1 MVRRMEKWT
10 APKKGWYKVN
20 SDGGFRKESGNV
32 GIRVVVRNVKGVLVD
47 GYSGRVKADNEL
59 VVEAMTVRKG
69 IKLVLKKKFQKM
81 VVEMDSKIV
90 YDEIVNEKKERN

>member
-59 VVEAMTVRKG
+59 VVEGGGNGSKKRNKIGFRKEVSKNNSG
-69 IKLVLKKKFQKM
+69 NGFK
-81 VVEMDSKIV
+81 DSI
-90 YDEIVNEKKERN
+90 